1 MVKKMRVLTVLM
13 LSLFVS
19 ATFAQ
24 QGQGQGQR
32 QQRTPEETAKA
43 ETEWMVKE
51 LTLDKAM
58 EQKVSELQLKYAKK
72 QTEMRAAAVNTG
84 DREAMRASQ
93 QKLTTEKDA
102 ELKKLL
108 GDAKFELYQKKVAE
122 RRAAR
127 QRLI

>member
-1 MVKKMRVLTVLM
+1 MM
-13 LSLFVS
+13 SLFVTV
-19 ATFAQ
+19 TFAQ
-24 QGQGQGQR
+24 QGQGMGQR
-32 QQRTPEETAKA
+32 PQRTPEDMAKA

-72 QTEMRAAAVNTG
+72 QAEMRAAAMNSG
-84 DREAMRASQ
+84 DRETMRANQ

-108 GDAKFELYQKKVAE
+108 GDKTYEIYQKKVTE
-122 RRAAR
+122 RRAAM
-127 QRLI
+127 QRR